1 VFRQIQGNAR
11 SCLLYEP
18 LFFLPF
24 NMFLTYSSV
33 YMLELGIS
41 KTQIGLIATIN
52 LVLQIVTS
60 LISGYYTDRLGRK
73 RALLVFD
80 LIGWSAATLIWA
92 ISQNFWFFL
101 MAAVFNSFGKAAGT
115 PWNCLLVEGTELRVR
130 PKVYTIL
137 QFIGVFGGLFAPLGG
152 LLVSGWGL
160 TPAVRTMYFFAFAS
174 MTLMFI
180 LRNRKLSETEV
191 GLRKQQESM
200 DLTLME
206 SIQGYFAALRKM
218 MINPLLMI
226 VCGMYIL
233 FHFQMNMRNT
243 YLSVYLVDALHFSH
257 SLISLFPAVS
267 SAAALLL
274 MVFVIPRFKENMG
287 HRYMIVGFILSIV
300 SYVMLILA
308 PEKSMA
314 IVILSTIL
322 YTVGVIVSMP
332 YLEAALANSIEDDN
346 RASVIS
352 ILAVFML
359 LFISPSGII
368 GGWTYVIDPRIPFVL
383 MTLAFMTSIGL
394 MIAYMKK
401 EKARVRGLES
411 GRG

>member
-1 VFRQIQGNAR
+1 MLRQIQGNAKN
-11 SCLLYEP
+11 CLLYEP
-18 LFFLPF
+18 LFFLPY

-33 YMLELGIS
+33 YMLQMGIS
-41 KTQIGLIATIN
+41 KTQIGLIVSVN

-60 LISGYYTDRLGRK
+60 LISGYYTDRWGRK

-80 LIGWSAATLIWA
+80 LLGWSAATLIWA

-101 MAAVFNSFGKAAGT
+101 MAAVFNSFAKAAGT
-115 PWNCLLVEGTELRVR
+115 PWNCLLVEGTEPNVR
-130 PKVYTIL
+130 AKVYTIL
-137 QFIGVFGGLFAPLGG
+137 QFIGLFGGLFAPLGG
-152 LLVSGWGL
+152 LLVSSWGL
-160 TPAVRTMYFFAFAS
+160 TPAVRTMYFLAFAS
-174 MTLMFI
+174 MTLMFV
-180 LRNRKLSETEV
+180 LRNWKLLETEV
-191 GLRKQQESM
+191 GIRKQEESRE
-200 DLTLME
+200 LTLTE
-206 SIQGYFAALRKM
+206 SIKGYFAALKRM
-218 MINPLLMI
+218 IINPLLMI

-243 YLSVYLVDALHFSH
+243 YLSVYLVDALHFSD

-267 SAAALLL
+267 SSAALLL
-274 MVFVIPRFKENMG
+274 MVFVIPKFKDHLG
-287 HRYMIVGFILSIV
+287 HRYMISGFFLSIV

-308 PEKSMA
+308 PPQQMA

-322 YTVGVIVSMP
+322 YTAGVIISMP
-332 YLEAALANSIEDDN
+332 FLEASLANTIEDDK

-383 MTLAFMTSIGL
+383 MTLSFMTSIGL
-394 MIAYMKK
+394 MIAYIKK
-401 EKARVRGLES
+401 KKVHVS
-411 GRG
+411 GITSSL

>member
-1 VFRQIQGNAR
+1 
-11 SCLLYEP
+11 
-18 LFFLPF
+18 
-24 NMFLTYSSV
+24 
-33 YMLELGIS
+33 
-41 KTQIGLIATIN
+41 
-52 LVLQIVTS
+52 
-60 LISGYYTDRLGRK
+60 
-73 RALLVFD
+73 
-80 LIGWSAATLIWA
+80 
-92 ISQNFWFFL
+92 
-101 MAAVFNSFGKAAGT
+101 
-115 PWNCLLVEGTELRVR
+115 
-130 PKVYTIL
+130 
-137 QFIGVFGGLFAPLGG
+137 
-152 LLVSGWGL
+152 
-160 TPAVRTMYFFAFAS
+160 
-174 MTLMFI
+174 
-180 LRNRKLSETEV
+180 
-191 GLRKQQESM
+191 
-200 DLTLME
+200 
-206 SIQGYFAALRKM
+206 

-401 EKARVRGLES
+401 EKARVRGLAS
-411 GRG
+411 GRW